1 MSARVIEAGGRKVGI
16 FEAGDGAPL
25 LYLHGFA
32 DLHGV
37 KADPF
42 PFHDALAGS
51 HRLIAPAHPGCGET
65 DEYDDLYTIEDAV
78 YHYLEVLDALE
89 LDQFNVVAHCM
100 GGWIAA
106 ELAVRHPRRVKSLTL
121 IGASGLFVPG
131 QNIGDV
137 FMMAQPARGVEYDGM
152 REMLF
157 KSADAQLALDL
168 FPDGRGE
175 VDDEVRRYQMLR
187 FASFIGFKPPYFY
200 NVSLINRLH
209 RVACPALVIWGEND
223 HMVPRAHGEAYAE
236 RLSGSNGLHV
246 IEGAGHAAHLE
257 APDQAADLITNFLD

>member
-1 MSARVIEAGGRKVGI
+1 MSSRVIEAGGRKVGI
-16 FEAGDGAPL
+16 FEAGDGPPL
-25 LYLHGFA
+25 VYLHGFA

-42 PFHDALAGS
+42 PFHDALAGTR
-51 HRLIAPAHPGCGET
+51 RLIAPAHPGCADTE
-65 DEYDDLYTIEDAV
+65 EYEDLYTVEDAV
-78 YHYLEVLDALE
+78 FHYLEVLDALE
-89 LDQFNVVAHCM
+89 LDRFDLVGHCM

-106 ELAVRHPRRVKSLTL
+106 ELAVRHPRRVSSLTL

-131 QNIGDV
+131 HHIGDV
-137 FMMAQPARGVEYDGM
+137 FMMAQPARGIEYESL

-157 KSADAQLALDL
+157 ESADAPIALEL
-168 FPDGRGE
+168 FPDGRGD

-209 RVACPALVIWGEND
+209 RVACPAMVIWGERD
-223 HMVPRAHGEAYAE
+223 HMVPRAHGEAYAKG
-236 RLSGSNGLHV
+236 LSGADPLQV

-257 APDQAADLITNFLD
+257 APDKVAALVRDFLG